1 MAAGH
6 FDGTVVGELLA
17 ECDIGAGE
25 APHVLLAV
33 LWASMVTAPEDLLV
47 FSHHYVLSYA
57 RPLELTHKWISVSGK
72 AALNLWPSRH
82 SAQADEHPVRAV
94 VHL

>member
-6 FDGTVVGELLA
+6 FNGTVVGELLA

-33 LWASMVTAPEDLLV
+33 LWASMVTAPEG
-47 FSHHYVLSYA
+47 
-57 RPLELTHKWISVSGK
+57 PLDPVITLCCRML
-72 AALNLWPSRH
+72 ALWSRH
-82 SAQADEHPVRAV
+82 TNGSA
-94 VHL
+94 